1 MPATAKTSS
10 ASVLANGIDCDESRT
25 IMMKMRTSSEA
36 TEVKKGAI
44 PASTFDLPAGY
55 KKKSSPFKR

>member
-1 MPATAKTSS
+1 MD
-10 ASVLANGIDCDESRT
+10 VDMG
-25 IMMKMRTSSEA
+25 MMKMRTSSEA
-36 TEVKKGAI
+36 TEIKKGAI